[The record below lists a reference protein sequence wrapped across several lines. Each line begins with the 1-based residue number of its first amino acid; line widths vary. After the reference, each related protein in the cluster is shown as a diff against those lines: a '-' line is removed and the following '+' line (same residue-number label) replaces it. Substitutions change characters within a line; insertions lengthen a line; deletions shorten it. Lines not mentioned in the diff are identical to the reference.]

1 MISRVFVI
9 VVVGV
14 LVAGVAAALIT
25 TATFEHHLRA
35 LQQRVDKQSAPQLT
49 DVSALETRIYNL
61 EQLVVEVAD
70 LRKRVTALEE
80 QMTIRLEPVPPKA
93 VPRPLVLEPEI
104 SDSARQEVMPAIVDP
119 PLPPEKPV
127 KVKG

>member
-14 LVAGVAAALIT
+14 LVAGVAASLIT

-35 LQQRVDKQSAPQLT
+35 LQQLVDKQPAPQLT

-70 LRKRVTALEE
+70 LRKRMADLER
-80 QMTIRLEPVPPKA
+80 RLAEIEIPPLKLSEPAQRHLFDVAP
-93 VPRPLVLEPEI
+93 V
-104 SDSARQEVMPAIVDP
+104 PAIVDP